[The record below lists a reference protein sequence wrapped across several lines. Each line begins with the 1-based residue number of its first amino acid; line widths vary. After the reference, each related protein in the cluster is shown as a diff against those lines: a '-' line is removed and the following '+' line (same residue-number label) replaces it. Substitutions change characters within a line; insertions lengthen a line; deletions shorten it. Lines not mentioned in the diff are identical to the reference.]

1 MVVADR
7 QVLARFEQEVAATQA
22 QRDRAAQA
30 RRPDDRP
37 AVEDLPQ
44 VVEER
49 GAAVLGGVDHL
60 DVLVGTARQAVG
72 PPDPRV
78 AQPLDRPRDRARVA
92 VGARPERLRLERRG
106 LDHAVDPGFRPAV
119 EDGAVLGDRDLVGG
133 EVERLEVDVDRAAI
147 VVAHLRPRD
156 GEVDPHLDQRPEAAL
171 QCVDALLADLD
182 RVDPPEV
189 RRRVLPT
196 LRPDEVDQPP
206 CRQRPGEPL
215 ARLVVEQLPVR
226 IGQRRVAAQ
235 QVVHRPT
242 PFMLP
247 IPSEPSPPAI
257 GATSSSSSSSPDAAS
272 AASPRSTMS
281 PSWNRT
287 PSAISRQRGT
297 LRSRNSRSIEKCLNS
312 SPWASCMIARASA
325 SGSIESRCWYQPIAW
340 HSSSS
345 EAQSRANVR
354 VSAESSSGGSWY
366 WSNPI
371 WPPWTCRGSGAGQVP
386 TPRAYSVASGSGSHG
401 SQGFANSST
410 FLRIEEKSSASACG
424 QNFDVGSSYSASKTA
439 LLALVKGL

>member
-7 QVLARFEQEVAATQA
+7 QVLARFEQEVAAPQA
-22 QRDRAAQA
+22 HHDRAAQA
-30 RRPDDRP
+30 RRPDDLA

-49 GAAVLGGVDHL
+49 VAAVLGRLDHL
-60 DVLVGTARQAVG
+60 DVLVGTERQAVG
-72 PPDPRV
+72 ALDPRL

-257 GATSSSSSSSPDAAS
+257 GATSSSPSSSSSDAAS
-272 AASPRSTMS
+272 AASPWPTMS
-281 PSWNRT
+281 PSWNKT
-287 PSAISRQRGT
+287 PAAISRQRGT
-297 LRSRNSRSIEKCLNS
+297 LRRRNSRSIEKCLNS

-325 SGSIESRCWYQPIAW
+325 SGSIESRCWDQPIAW

-371 WPPWTCRGSGAGQVP
+371 VAPWLVRGGAGQVP
-386 TPRAYSVASGSGSHG
+386 APASIFSRLTGSFPAAGRPVPTVGRTVRRSCGSRRSRALRPWRRTSRSAVRTRPRRRLY
-401 SQGFANSST
+401 
-410 FLRIEEKSSASACG
+410 
-424 QNFDVGSSYSASKTA
+424 
-439 LLALVKGL
+439 